1 MYKWHSGV
9 NSHRA
14 ECIKKGVIYISNER
28 SKSAGFTLIELII
41 VVVILGLLAA
51 AAIPRFT
58 NIAADAEDA
67 SLEGVAG
74 GFTSAVGIVR
84 GQWELDG
91 RPSGADASGAGAS
104 VTIDN
109 IPVFVD
115 GNRGYPVSAVN
126 SSAHSNS
133 LSAEDCRSMFAA
145 ILQGAPTITTDFNR
159 IGRDRFFVNTA
170 QGSTAS
176 GEPVTLCVF
185 YQASTVKNLASAPN
199 GDAYQR
205 VGNNFVY
212 NPRSGNVTVNNNRNN

>member
-1 MYKWHSGV
+1 MKTKEH
-9 NSHRA
+9 
-14 ECIKKGVIYISNER
+14 
-28 SKSAGFTLIELII
+28 KSQGFTIIELII

-84 GQWELDG
+84 GQWELDN
-91 RPSGADASGAGAS
+91 RPEGNNPNGAGAN
-104 VTIDN
+104 VVIDD

-126 SSAHSNS
+126 ANAHDANMN
-133 LSAEDCRSMFAA
+133 AEDCRSVFSA
-145 ILQGAPTITTDFNR
+145 ILQGAPTNTTEFNR
-159 IGRDRFFVNTA
+159 IDRDRFYV
-170 QGSTAS
+170 STAS
-176 GEPVTLCVF
+176 ATATNGDPISLCVY
-185 YQASTVKNLASAPN
+185 YQATTIKNLASAPN
-199 GDAYQR
+199 SDDYLS

-212 NPRSGNVTVNNNRNN
+212 NPRSGNVTVYNNRNN